1 MSDKQLPARPNLEQY
16 KKQAKDLLRSH
27 GTAET
32 DALNRIKRHHPTLH
46 KLSLAEIPS
55 AHFTLSD
62 AQLILAR
69 EHGFESW
76 PKFAAHLETQRLIR
90 TLADLPDPIAAFI
103 EAACIPRHDG
113 HSSGT
118 LEHAQLILERYPH
131 VATANI
137 HTAAI
142 LADEFTIRKLLIQN
156 PKNATATGGPHNW
169 DALTHLCFS
178 RYLRLDPSRSEAF
191 VRTAQALLDAGASAN
206 SGWYEMIDHPNPR
219 PTFESAI
226 YGAAGIAQHPE
237 LTRLLL
243 ERGADPNDEETPY
256 HVPETYDNIVLKIL
270 LASGKF
276 NESSLNTVLLR
287 KADWHDEH
295 GIELALE
302 HGANPNYMTHWG
314 FTALHQSIRRD
325 NGLIIIELLL
335 NHGANPTVETREGQ
349 SAIDIATRRG
359 RGDVLALFEQ
369 RGFTP
374 FDPSGFV
381 VAWDD
386 PLQRLLAACARNDQA
401 AVKRRAVNI
410 LHHLDPDAGTVLA
423 EFAGNGNTEGVRNL
437 LDLGIP
443 ITALYSGD
451 PYFDIARDSTALHV
465 AAWRAWPETVKLLI
479 ARGAPINACDG
490 KMRTAL
496 QLAIKAAVDS
506 YWTRRRTTESIRALL
521 EAGASTENVELP
533 TGYDEA
539 DILIRQYS
547 SQSNAAPP
555 AKPTP

>member
-16 KKQAKDLLRSH
+16 KKQAKDLLKSH
-27 GTAET
+27 GAAEP

-55 AHFTLSD
+55 ARFTLTD

-69 EHGFESW
+69 EHSFESW
-76 PKFAAHLETQRLIR
+76 PKFAAHIETQRLIR
-90 TLADLPDPIAAFI
+90 TVADLPDPVAAFI
-103 EAACIPRHDG
+103 EVACVPRQSG
-113 HSSGT
+113 HGSGT
-118 LEHAQLILERYPH
+118 LEHAQLILNRYPH
-131 VATANI
+131 LTTANI

-142 LADEFTIRKLLIQN
+142 LADEFTIKKLLTQN

-206 SGWYEMIDHPNPR
+206 TGWYEMIDHPNPR

-256 HVPETYDNIVLKIL
+256 HVIETYDNIVLKVML
-270 LASGKF
+270 DSGKF
-276 NESSLNTVLLR
+276 NKLSLNTVLLR

-302 HGANPNYMTHWG
+302 HGANPNFMTHWG
-314 FTALHQSIRRD
+314 FTALHQSLRRD
-325 NGLIIIELLL
+325 NGLIITKLLL
-335 NHGANPTVETREGQ
+335 DHGADPFLKSTREGT
-349 SAIDIATRRG
+349 SAIDIAIRRG
-359 RGDVLALFEQ
+359 RGDVLDELERRNISLNLQGALA
-369 RGFTP
+369 GI
-374 FDPSGFV
+374 D
-381 VAWDD
+381 
-386 PLQRLLAACARNDQA
+386 RLIAACAQNKTEAIRSLTTDEPNLITELIGQG
-401 AVKRRAVNI
+401 
-410 LHHLDPDAGTVLA
+410 GTLLA
-423 EFAGNGNTEGVRNL
+423 QFAGNANTEGVRNL
-437 LDLGIP
+437 LDLGVP
-443 ITALYSGD
+443 VTARYSGD
-451 PYFDIARDSTALHV
+451 PYFDIATDSSALHV
-465 AAWRAWPETVKLLI
+465 AAWRAWPQTVKLLI
-479 ARGAPINACDG
+479 ARGAPINACDA

-506 YWTRRRTTESIRALL
+506 YWTRRRTTESIQALL

-533 TGYDEA
+533 TGYDQV

-547 SQSNAAPP
+547 SQSNAGPP
-555 AKPTP
+555 ATPTP